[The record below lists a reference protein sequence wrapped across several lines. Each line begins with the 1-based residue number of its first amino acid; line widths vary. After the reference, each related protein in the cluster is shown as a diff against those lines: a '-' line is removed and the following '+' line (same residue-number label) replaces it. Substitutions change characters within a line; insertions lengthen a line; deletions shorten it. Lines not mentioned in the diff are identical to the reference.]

1 MINNII
7 ALTKTAK
14 LFDMPIALTTVAV
27 EAGYNLDKIK
37 QIRDII
43 PDVKSIHRLT
53 VNPWEDE
60 EFHQEVASTG
70 RKKLIMCGLWTE
82 VCMAFPVI
90 DALKKGLRCT
100 LCPTQSASPTATRT
114 SGRSRG

>member
-1 MINNII
+1 MDYQPEIIAAVESIDRSQMINNII

-60 EFHQEVASTG
+60 EFRQEVASTG
-70 RKKLIMCGLWTE
+70 RKN
-82 VCMAFPVI
+82 
-90 DALKKGLRCT
+90 
-100 LCPTQSASPTATRT
+100 
-114 SGRSRG
+114 